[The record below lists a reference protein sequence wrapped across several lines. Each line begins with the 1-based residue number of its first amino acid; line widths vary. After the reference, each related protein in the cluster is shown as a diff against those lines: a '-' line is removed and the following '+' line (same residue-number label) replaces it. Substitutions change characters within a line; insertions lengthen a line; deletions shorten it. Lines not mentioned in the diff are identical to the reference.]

1 MSKIRISAVRYA
13 NTYPLLYGLRESGI
27 EEKATIEIDH
37 PAECARK
44 LAAGEVDISLVPIA
58 ALPDIKGYK
67 IISDYCIGTN
77 GAVRTVL
84 LLTNSPFSELR
95 KIFLDYRS
103 RTSVALTRI
112 LAKKYWKT
120 NFEWEGTGPDFDF
133 HNIGAKEGLVLIGD
147 QCFNF
152 ENRYPYRLDLALEW
166 NRFTGLPF
174 VFACWAATKEI
185 DKEFL
190 EFFNKALTFGA
201 SNIESAASKFSSV
214 SSMPP
219 DVLIS
224 YLHDD
229 IDFRLN
235 EDKKMAMNRF
245 FDYLKEIIEY

>member
-1 MSKIRISAVRYA
+1 MSKLRISAVRYA

-44 LAAGEVDISLVPIA
+44 LASGEVDISLVPIA
-58 ALPDIKGYK
+58 ALPDIKDYK

-84 LLTNSPFSELR
+84 LLANSPFSELK

-103 RTSVALTRI
+103 VTSVALTRI
-112 LAKKYWKT
+112 LAKMYWKT
-120 NFEWEGTGPDFDF
+120 SFEWEGTGADFDF
-133 HNIGAKEGLVLIGD
+133 LNIGTNEGVVLIGD

-152 ENRYPYRLDLALEW
+152 EHRYPYRLDLALEW

-185 DKEFL
+185 DRDFL
-190 EFFNKALTFGA
+190 DFFNKALMFGV
-201 SNIESAASKFSSV
+201 SNIESAASKFSTV
-214 SSMPP
+214 SAMPP
-219 DVLIS
+219 DVLIT
-224 YLHDD
+224 YLNDN
-229 IDFRLN
+229 IDFMLN
-235 EDKKMAMNRF
+235 EDKIMAMNMF
-245 FDYLKEIIEY
+245 FNYLKQINQY